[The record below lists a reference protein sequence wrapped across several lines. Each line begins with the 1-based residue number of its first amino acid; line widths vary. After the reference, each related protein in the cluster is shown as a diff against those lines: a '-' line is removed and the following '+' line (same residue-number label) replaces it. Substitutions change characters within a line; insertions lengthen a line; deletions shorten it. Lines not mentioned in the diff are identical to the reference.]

1 LKKGNCGI
9 LKKRSE
15 TKISKLAFMA
25 ALALVYWS
33 VMERSINERNKRAEG
48 SNCKEVQTMLIM
60 MLFMFSPILGLAL
73 FFIFPFWTAFPIYIP
88 ILLFGAFV
96 NFKMMESMKL
106 KVQTGS
112 EGLMGKE
119 AVVLEDINPEGKVE
133 IMDEIWKATAKGKTF
148 QKGKKVKITGTQGLV
163 LTVDDLQKRSSDKG
177 QAFFTALHRISKAS
191 NSTCQIEKS
200 RW

>member
-1 LKKGNCGI
+1 MK
-9 LKKRSE
+9 
-15 TKISKLAFMA
+15 
-25 ALALVYWS
+25 
-33 VMERSINERNKRAEG
+33 RSINERNKKTEG
-48 SNCKEVQTMLIM
+48 SYRKEVQAMLIM
-60 MLFMFSPILGLAL
+60 MVFMFSPILGLAL

-119 AVVLEDINPEGKVE
+119 AVVIEDINP
-133 IMDEIWKATAKGKTF
+133 
-148 QKGKKVKITGTQGLV
+148 KVKITGTQGLA

-177 QAFFTALHRISKAS
+177 QASFAALPRISKAS